1 MPLIHHPSVPSVAV
15 PQRPIPLILTLT
27 LLLLST
33 LPANAQT
40 SGNSLPK
47 TTSGPRRS
55 TLYTDGYWNT
65 VCLPF
70 AITEINSSPFAD
82 ATIMELDTEGDYD
95 GHQTGFNEIDGILHL
110 FFKTVYDPIEAPDG
124 STVANMP
131 YILKI
136 PPSDTTQPDNDPT
149 QSEVKFRE
157 SATGQTV
164 TSKDGTVSFIG
175 TYTPVTLQANDC
187 SVLYLGEENTL
198 YYPGD
203 EDVQIKSMHA
213 YFKLNG
219 ITAGEP
225 VAGEAKIRSI
235 SMHFGNEGSAD
246 IISLHATSLPTDA
259 AWYTLSGSRLSS
271 KPTHHGLYIHQG
283 KKILIR

>member
-1 MPLIHHPSVPSVAV
+1 MRSIT
-15 PQRPIPLILTLT
+15 ILALT
-27 LLLLST
+27 FILLSSF
-33 LPANAQT
+33 PQ
-40 SGNSLPK
+40 
-47 TTSGPRRS
+47 TTSGQHRAKMY
-55 TLYTDGYWNT
+55 LDGYWNT
-65 VCLPF
+65 FCVPF
-70 AITEINSSPFAD
+70 NIDNIKSTSLATT
-82 ATIMELDTEGDYD
+82 TIMELDTEGDYD
-95 GHQTGFNEIDGILHL
+95 GHKTGFDKEEGILYL

-124 STVANMP
+124 SIVANMP
-131 YILKI
+131 YIMKGD
-136 PPSDTTQPDNDPT
+136 PQQPDNDPT

-213 YFKLNG
+213 YFQLNG
-219 ITAGEP
+219 IGESDAGET
-225 VAGEAKIRSI
+225 KIRSI
-235 SMHFGNEGSAD
+235 ALHFGNEDSAG
-246 IISLHATSLPTDA
+246 ITSPHSSVTPTDA

-271 KPTHHGLYIHQG
+271 KPTLRGLYIHLGQ
-283 KKILIR
+283 KVMIR